1 MIIHQV
7 IQIIR
12 IGPHTV
18 GCHITLDCQVFR
30 SNAIKNEPEISDM
43 VFLQTEIS
51 HSDFPTQ
58 NFIEKFPQIW
68 GLEISISPSCTKL
81 RSAQRAAQWPA
92 SLKGAAM

>member
-51 HSDFPTQ
+51 HSDLPTQ
-58 NFIEKFPQIW
+58 NFIEKFQQTF
-68 GLEISISPSCTKL
+68 SKISPTTRKITHDGHL
-81 RSAQRAAQWPA
+81 TFTE
-92 SLKGAAM
+92 GAT